1 MASAVIIEMAQ
12 YSEGGEIS
20 ASMKQRGI
28 ENNGIRG
35 QLSQKNRRAK
45 RGSGKTWQALA
56 WRNGMAAAAKGL
68 AARISENR
76 QQAAKAGNLV
86 TK

>member
-1 MASAVIIEMAQ
+1 MASAVIIEIAHTAN
-12 YSEGGEIS
+12 GGEIS

-28 ENNGIRG
+28 ENNGVRG

-56 WRNGMAAAAKGL
+56 WRNGMAAAAKGWRRVSVKTGNKRRRL
-68 AARISENR
+68 AIW
-76 QQAAKAGNLV
+76 
-86 TK
+86 